1 MFCRR
6 NAKDGEDTGLTA
18 RELSHLQSHF
28 VKTVLVMLYVHIH
41 HPALVFLPQHAI
53 RRVNAQLCGVL
64 RGTWVGRTL
73 RFLAY
78 PSLSAKM
85 LSVLNCKKVRAARE
99 RGEFFWLMGITSGM
113 LRRSLYLSLS
123 HTLSHTLSL

>member
-1 MFCRR
+1 MEFDRPVFCRR

-53 RRVNAQLCGVL
+53 HS
-64 RGTWVGRTL
+64 
-73 RFLAY
+73 Y
-78 PSLSAKM
+78 
-85 LSVLNCKKVRAARE
+85 AAD
-99 RGEFFWLMGITSGM
+99 
-113 LRRSLYLSLS
+113 
-123 HTLSHTLSL
+123 